1 VKEDTD
7 SLEKRLA
14 QLKSAFDSA
23 FALPPEPP
31 AGARRAYLG
40 IRLFD
45 EPYALEVDEVVSVR
59 KHVPV
64 TPLPSEEAHLL
75 GVAGF
80 GGVLA
85 AVYDLG
91 ALLGQP
97 RGSAPPWFALVRGA
111 PVAFAFHGL
120 EGQLHTHA
128 EEVAPGDAASEP
140 GGAPDLAWRPGLSR
154 PVIRL
159 RALVARLGGVATD
172 RRMEGAASR

>member
-1 VKEDTD
+1 VTD
-7 SLEKRLA
+7 GTEALEARLIA
-14 QLKSAFDSA
+14 LRSAFDAA

-31 AGARRAYLG
+31 AGARRGYLG
-40 IRLFD
+40 IRLHGA
-45 EPYALEVDEVVSVR
+45 PYALDLGEVASVR

-80 GGVLA
+80 GGALA

-91 ALLGQP
+91 ALLGQA
-97 RGSAPPWFALVRGA
+97 RGAEPAWFVLVRGA

-120 EGQLHTHA
+120 EGQLRADA
-128 EEVAPGDAASEP
+128 EEEATSDAGSELEPAS
-140 GGAPDLAWRPGLSR
+140 DLVWRPGLAR

-159 RALVARLGGVATD
+159 VALVARLGAVLTENP
-172 RRMEGAASR
+172 MEGTASR